1 MPGRLDMALYLPCV
15 RSSEGL
21 GIKQIP
27 ESSRL
32 DNLAVVATAAGAIN
46 VVPRMS
52 TARGLA
58 VIAFPRD
65 SKPDQKP
72 GQVAAESRAP
82 AIR

>member
-1 MPGRLDMALYLPCV
+1 MP
-15 RSSEGL
+15 
-21 GIKQIP
+21 
-27 ESSRL
+27 SRL
-32 DNLAVVATAAGAIN
+32 DNLAVVATAADAID
-46 VVPRMS
+46 VVPRMC

-58 VIAFPRD
+58 VVALPGD